1 MDRRSLI
8 AALAMSGLPF
18 RALAAA
24 PDETIPLWP
33 GLPPGSGL
41 AHPPPFVED
50 RSTSPDTHDRRI
62 RGIVD
67 PTLTVVRPT
76 APDGSAV
83 LIIPGGGYSYVV
95 FDFEGMATARYFA
108 ERGVT
113 AFVLTYRL
121 PYEGWKNGPDV
132 PLEDAQRA
140 MRIIRARGPSD
151 FGIEPARTGVMG
163 FSAGGHLAA
172 SLATKFA
179 TKTYAAVDD
188 VDALDA
194 RPSFAA
200 LIYPVITMLP
210 PFAHEASRVKLLGKA
225 THALRVA
232 YSAERAVTPNTPPT
246 FLAAAADDPDVAPDN
261 ALMMFAHLQAA
272 KVPAELHLFEKGGHG
287 FGLGAPGS
295 EAAQWP
301 NLFLAW
307 GTARGYFRSAPSS
320 SAAVFL
326 RQE

>member
-8 AALAMSGLPF
+8 VALAASGLPF

-33 GLPPGSGL
+33 GMPPGGEH
-41 AHPPPFVED
+41 AHPVPFVED
-50 RSTSPDTHDRRI
+50 RSASPDAHDRRI
-62 RGIVD
+62 RGVVS
-67 PTLTVVRPT
+67 PTLTLVRPA
-76 APDGSAV
+76 APDGSAL

-95 FDFEGMATARYFA
+95 FDFEGMASARYFA
-108 ERGVT
+108 QRGIT
-113 AFVLTYRL
+113 TFVLTYRL

-140 MRIIRARGPSD
+140 MRLIRARGPRD
-151 FGIEPARTGVMG
+151 YGIEPARTGVMG

-172 SLATKFA
+172 SLATRFA
-179 TKTYAAVDD
+179 ANTYAAVDD
-188 VDALDA
+188 TDTLDA

-200 LIYPVITMLP
+200 LLYPVITMLP

-225 THALRVA
+225 AHALRAA
-232 YSAERAVTPNTPPT
+232 YSAERAVTRDTPPT
-246 FLAAAADDPDVAPDN
+246 FLCAAADDPDVPPDN
-261 ALMMFAHLQAA
+261 SLLMFAHLQAA

-287 FGLGAPGS
+287 FGLGRPGS

-301 NLFLAW
+301 ELFLAW
-307 GTARGYFRSAPSS
+307 GMARGYFRSAVSGG
-320 SAAVFL
+320 AAAFL
-326 RQE
+326 R